1 MKKTIEVRPSTGF
14 VPVFVFLFFLFIQ
27 IYLFIRTEPEWGSLL
42 LLFILS
48 ILIAFSAVVAYLL
61 NAIIMN
67 KKPAQLH
74 IHQSTLELFGRRI
87 DGEAVEAIY
96 SNGYFRPIIGFKRH
110 GKKMI
115 PPMLCFRMKNSG
127 EEDECMEA
135 LKHWAMKQGITVKYK
150 RFPRW
155 F

>member
-1 MKKTIEVRPSTGF
+1 MEKTIEVKPSTGV
-14 VPVFVFLFFLFIQ
+14 VPVFLFLFYLFIQ
-27 IYLFIRTEPEWGSLL
+27 FYLLILTEPEWGGLL
-42 LLFILS
+42 LLYLVS

-74 IHQSTLELFGRRI
+74 IHQSSLELFGRRI

-135 LKHWAMKQGITVKYK
+135 LNHWAMKQGITVKYK

>member
-1 MKKTIEVRPSTGF
+1 MEKTIEVKPSTGF
-14 VPVFVFLFFLFIQ
+14 VPVFVFLFFMYIQ
-27 IYLFIRTEPEWGSLL
+27 IYLFIRTEPGWGSLL
-42 LLFILS
+42 LLFIIS

-74 IHQSTLELFGRRI
+74 IHQSSLELFGRRI
-87 DGEAVEAIY
+87 
-96 SNGYFRPIIGFKRH
+96 
-110 GKKMI
+110 
-115 PPMLCFRMKNSG
+115 